1 MGKRESKLTSDS
13 KLVTSNSPLDSKG
26 KENLIESVN
35 SSYNEKVN
43 QINGNQNLTES
54 EKLNQLQLVDKE
66 LITSVNKELV
76 NISSSLRQNP
86 TDASLIKKEID
97 LKSVRTDLETIISSR
112 ENALLVS
119 SQPLSEKAK
128 NDIIDGL
135 SPMHNVKVADIKSNS
150 KLTELEKTDQL
161 QKADKELVSLINKEI
176 LALENNVKNNPDP
189 QLIRDLSDLKKV
201 KKELESHIVS
211 RESNSTPTIS
221 VVALTSKEK
230 ESIIES
236 INPNYNENVNS
247 INSNSSISTSEK
259 LEELSKLDKEL
270 LNAVNTELN
279 NIEASL
285 KMDVKNADLLKKE
298 AELKILK
305 KEIETKFSLSNST
318 STLNS
323 TSTSPSPFST
333 SSAH

>member
-1 MGKRESKLTSDS
+1 M
-13 KLVTSNSPLDSKG
+13 
-26 KENLIESVN
+26 
-35 SSYNEKVN
+35 
-43 QINGNQNLTES
+43 
-54 EKLNQLQLVDKE
+54 
-66 LITSVNKELV
+66 
-76 NISSSLRQNP
+76 
-86 TDASLIKKEID
+86 
-97 LKSVRTDLETIISSR
+97 
-112 ENALLVS
+112 
-119 SQPLSEKAK
+119 
-128 NDIIDGL
+128 
-135 SPMHNVKVADIKSNS
+135 
-150 KLTELEKTDQL
+150 EKTDQL

-270 LNAVNTELN
+270 V
-279 NIEASL
+279 NIESALTRVTTGSAL
-285 KMDVKNADLLKKE
+285 
-298 AELKILK
+298 
-305 KEIETKFSLSNST
+305 ETKNIIISN
-318 STLNS
+318 LK
-323 TSTSPSPFST
+323 
-333 SSAH
+333 SALAALDKETVILHDLPIEDPAGLAPV